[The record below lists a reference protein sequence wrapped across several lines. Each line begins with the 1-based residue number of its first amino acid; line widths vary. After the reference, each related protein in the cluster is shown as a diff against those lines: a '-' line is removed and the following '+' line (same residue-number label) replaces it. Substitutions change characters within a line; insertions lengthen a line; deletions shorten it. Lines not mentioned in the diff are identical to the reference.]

1 MSSIVRTKPES
12 HMCYTI
18 ATLPQSH
25 MFCTIAML
33 TTQYITMLATT
44 FAVLYIDN
52 CSAFDSLYVRSD
64 HECLASRANIVRGL
78 GKPKAVVR
86 VGGK

>member
-1 MSSIVRTKPES
+1 MYSIVRTKPES

-18 ATLPQSH
+18 AMLPQSH
-25 MFCTIAML
+25 MLCTIAML
-33 TTQYITMLATT
+33 TTQYIIMLVTT
-44 FAVLYIDN
+44 FAMLYIGN
-52 CSAFDSLYVRSD
+52 CSAFDSLYVRSN